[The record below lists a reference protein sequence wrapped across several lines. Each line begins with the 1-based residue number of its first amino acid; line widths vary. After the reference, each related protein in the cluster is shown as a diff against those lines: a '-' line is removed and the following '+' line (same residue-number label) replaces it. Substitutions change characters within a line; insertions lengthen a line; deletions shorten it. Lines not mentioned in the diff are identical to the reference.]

1 MLIIAPVGQVQFLLE
16 VVEEVEIHP
25 DKVEQVVEEL
35 LFLTVFL
42 TLIFLL
48 QGLEVVAEE
57 VLIMNRELV
66 VVLQEVGKVFLVD

>member
-1 MLIIAPVGQVQFLLE
+1 MIIIAQVDQVQFLSE
-16 VVEEVEIHP
+16 VVEEVEIHL

-48 QGLEVVAEE
+48 QGLEVVVEE

-66 VVLQEVGKVFLVD
+66 VVLQKVGKVFRVD

>member
-1 MLIIAPVGQVQFLLE
+1 MLIHTPVGQVQFLLE

>member
-42 TLIFLL
+42 ILIFLL
-48 QGLEVVAEE
+48 QGLERVVEE
-57 VLIMNRELV
+57 VLIMNQELV
-66 VVLQEVGKVFLVD
+66 VVLQEIGKVFLVD

>member
-1 MLIIAPVGQVQFLLE
+1 MLIVAQVDQVQFLSE
-16 VVEEVEIHP
+16 VVEEVEIHL

-48 QGLEVVAEE
+48 QGLEVVVEE

-66 VVLQEVGKVFLVD
+66 VVLQKVGKVFRVD